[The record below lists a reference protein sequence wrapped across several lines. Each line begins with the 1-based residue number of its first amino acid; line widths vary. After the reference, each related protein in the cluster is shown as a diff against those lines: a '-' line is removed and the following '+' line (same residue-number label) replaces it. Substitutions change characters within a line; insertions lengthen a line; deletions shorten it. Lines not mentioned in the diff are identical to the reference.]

1 MLPKNS
7 YASGRKVIFHG
18 VKRTF
23 HGAKRIFHGVKRTFR
38 GGEYNSDSISS
49 IIYNGYLNNFSIA
62 NRSLL

>member
-38 GGEYNSDSISS
+38 GVGYKLVWRISKKTES
-49 IIYNGYLNNFSIA
+49 VTSKLH
-62 NRSLL
+62 

>member
-1 MLPKNS
+1 MNKTKSSQPKSLNYNKNS

-38 GGEYNSDSISS
+38 GVGYKLVWSISK
-49 IIYNGYLNNFSIA
+49 IQKA
-62 NRSLL
+62 